1 MSQGDDEFDG
11 AYDEFKEARTEEN
24 AFNTARSEE
33 SVTREHSLRARNM
46 AGYATGTANEPK
58 EEEEEE
64 NAEGNRKQLAT
75 NPIGGSHGWAKESAA
90 RARPERAGNLDGYAT
105 GIGNNPKEDE

>member
-33 SVTREHSLRARNM
+33 SASRALLQRERNM
-46 AGYATGTANEPK
+46 SGYATGTTNEN
-58 EEEEEE
+58 EEE
-64 NAEGNRKQLAT
+64 
-75 NPIGGSHGWAKESAA
+75 
-90 RARPERAGNLDGYAT
+90 
-105 GIGNNPKEDE
+105 